1 MGAERARLHKEQQ
14 RLESDRGKTLGKLGQ
29 ESFRSR
35 APAEVVAKEEERL
48 REIEAALQQLE
59 EQAARL
65 ELL

>member
-14 RLESDRGKTLGKLGQ
+14 RLESDRGKTLGKLSQ